1 MRILKASLLVGA
13 LMIVN
18 FNFTSLQHLSMEK
31 GESSPEEVS
40 HRENQQI
47 AELQQRLD
55 ELRLT
60 MEIRDFL
67 DQYSEEL
74 PLKDRKEIAQTILEA
89 SQRYDVE
96 PELIIA
102 VIETESSFR
111 KNAVSN
117 KGALGLM
124 QILPSTGFALAQEL
138 NVDFQV
144 DKLLHDPLMNI
155 LMGTYYLKKLL
166 QQFGDLNLALTAYNM
181 GPGKLMELASKNVS
195 PPQDYPEKVHQYRK
209 RIDIDQE

>member
-18 FNFTSLQHLSMEK
+18 FNFTLLQQSSVEEMEP
-31 GESSPEEVS
+31 SPDEVS
-40 HRENQQI
+40 HLEKQKI
-47 AELQQRLD
+47 AELQKKLN
-55 ELRLT
+55 ELNIT
-60 MEIRDFL
+60 MEIRDYL
-67 DQYSEEL
+67 DRYAEEL
-74 PLKDRKEIAQTILEA
+74 ALQDRKEIAQTILEA
-89 SQRYDVE
+89 SKRYDME

-102 VIETESSFR
+102 VIETESAFR
-111 KNAVSN
+111 KDAVSH

-144 DKLLHDPLMNI
+144 DKLLNDPLLNI

-181 GPGKLMELASKNVS
+181 GPGNLMGLASQNIS
-195 PPQDYPEKVHQYRK
+195 LPQGYPKKVHQNRQ
-209 RIDIDQE
+209 RVVIDQD

>member
-18 FNFTSLQHLSMEK
+18 FNFTLLQHLPTEK
-31 GESSPEEVS
+31 GDLSPQEVS
-40 HRENQQI
+40 HLEKQQI
-47 AELQQRLD
+47 TELQQQLK
-55 ELRLT
+55 ELKLT

-74 PLKDRKEIAQTILEA
+74 HLKDRKEIAQTILEA
-89 SQRYDVE
+89 SKRYEVE

-102 VIETESSFR
+102 VIETESAFR
-111 KNAVSN
+111 KSAISH
-117 KGALGLM
+117 KGAMGLM
-124 QILPSTGFALAQEL
+124 QILPSTGFALAREL

-144 DKLLHDPLMNI
+144 DNLLNDPLLNI

-181 GPGKLMELASKNVS
+181 GPGKLMELASRNIS
-195 PPQDYPEKVHQYRK
+195 LPQEYPTKVDQYRQ
-209 RIDIDQE
+209 RIDIEQD